1 MEKGH
6 TQHLLIFYILAA
18 VLGNMVDFVYCPKLR
33 LDPKLG
39 DMFLTTAG
47 VLEIARVQS

>member
-1 MEKGH
+1 M
-6 TQHLLIFYILAA
+6 TMQHLLLIFYIL
-18 VLGNMVDFVYCPKLR
+18 GNMADFVYFPKLR

-39 DMFLTTAG
+39 DTFLTTAG